1 MNCETELVDLG
12 LSLKQK
18 TYLGIITCKFM
29 AYDCGL
35 NLIRFFAAV
44 NISLLARGDREK
56 IQQMARA
63 GLEPGP
69 PDCDFLMKIK
79 KQHQTNQNRKKM
91 RIFCK
96 LQPLPPFSYF
106 F

>member
-44 NISLLARGDREK
+44 NISLLARATENKSSKWPERTRTRDHR
-56 IQQMARA
+56 IAI
-63 GLEPGP
+63 
-69 PDCDFLMKIK
+69 FL
-79 KQHQTNQNRKKM
+79 
-91 RIFCK
+91 
-96 LQPLPPFSYF
+96 
-106 F
+106 